1 MKRKVFFGVL
11 AVVVLLVFAMAVF
24 SQTAAKADKKAE
36 KKAQMPF
43 GGKEDITFAN
53 DLWKAM
59 KGYENWLMKS
69 EVRMGM
75 SPHGDFIQLYYNL
88 MNVNGKPYHVIVKDN
103 FGGEGATK
111 ELITDTP
118 SKYLMAVTVMVQREA
133 SYDPE
138 DNNWFWIKYNADGT
152 ISNDDKGTAMAGRV
166 AKGMDT
172 GCISCHKTAK
182 DNDFIFTND
191 AL

>member
-1 MKRKVFFGVL
+1 
-11 AVVVLLVFAMAVF
+11 
-24 SQTAAKADKKAE
+24 
-36 KKAQMPF
+36 
-43 GGKEDITFAN
+43 
-53 DLWKAM
+53 
-59 KGYENWLMKS
+59 
-69 EVRMGM
+69 
-75 SPHGDFIQLYYNL
+75 
-88 MNVNGKPYHVIVKDN
+88 
-103 FGGEGATK
+103 
-111 ELITDTP
+111 
-118 SKYLMAVTVMVQREA
+118 MAVTVMVQREA